1 MRRGDSSIEM
11 VYFERSQKLI
21 LLIMGKF
28 ISDIEQYIAVTK
40 AFSTFS
46 RTHNITRKDIE
57 SLFDFCSGLEDSERL
72 NGLKR
77 NIIIRFFS
85 LVEGDL
91 FHLNKFDQYP
101 NYKDNEDFQTKFKS
115 TINQVYTTWERT
127 EALNRYRDS
136 KIKNF
141 WILKKWRDKI
151 THPKTPE
158 DLNTETLS
166 LKFIESVF
174 TDYRDF
180 LQELV
185 KDFFISTDLKTAIV
199 AAELSRNSK

>member
-1 MRRGDSSIEM
+1 
-11 VYFERSQKLI
+11 
-21 LLIMGKF
+21 MGKF
-28 ISDIEQYIAVTK
+28 ISDIGQYLEATK
-40 AFSTFS
+40 AISTFS
-46 RTHNITRKDIE
+46 KTHNITRKDIE
-57 SLFDFCSGLEDSERL
+57 SLFTFCTDLEDAERL

-85 LVEGDL
+85 LVEGDIH
-91 FHLNKFDQYP
+91 HLNKIDPYP
-101 NYKDNEDFQTKFKS
+101 NYRDRNDFQTKFKS

-158 DLNTETLS
+158 DLNTESLS

-185 KDFFISTDLKTAIV
+185 TDFFISTDIKTIN
-199 AAELSRNSK
+199 AAMNKICSA